1 MTNEAGTPSK
11 TAGRRPLCAAPF
23 NSLLVDPD
31 KGVRP
36 CCRYFPPIGHHV
48 PGSVSI
54 GKLDATTS
62 LAAIRDSA
70 AWRDVA
76 DRLAAG
82 DTPVGCHDCLQR
94 ERETGYSGR
103 GDYDDPE
110 WDKGLRYL
118 EINTSNICTLQ
129 CRHCDGHFSHRW
141 ARVQG
146 MPTHKAD
153 TTNLLEN
160 LRATDLSRL
169 EVVAFKGGEPLV
181 NPDLGA
187 TLEHL
192 AAIGRLASLEVRIT
206 TNGTVDPAPFL
217 PLLRRARRC
226 WFNLSVDGVG
236 AVQTYIRHGRSDV
249 ENVQRL
255 VAACSAIPDVRYGLI
270 TSVMAYNVHQ
280 LPAIAAW
287 WRKLAGAELRS
298 KWVRRWRRWTRQA
311 EFLPLSFFNIVTSPG
326 HLALGALQDA
336 TRARLADRYE
346 QLDATIYGNVVRVLR
361 QPFAGAR
368 AHDQLVLETLRTD
381 RLLGRSWRD
390 AVPELADELVLLD
403 RDASLAEFA
412 RRPDVS
418 TTDMAAITQAADD
431 LAAAASR

>member
-1 MTNEAGTPSK
+1 M
-11 TAGRRPLCAAPF
+11 APF
-23 NSLLVDPD
+23 NALLIDPD

-36 CCRYFPPIGHHV
+36 CCRYFPPVGHHV
-48 PGSVSI
+48 PDSVSI
-54 GKLDATTS
+54 GRLDASTS
-62 LAAIRDSA
+62 LTAIREGA
-70 AWRDVA
+70 AWREVA
-76 DRLAAG
+76 DQLAAHEE
-82 DTPVGCHDCLQR
+82 PIGCRDCLQR
-94 ERETGYSGR
+94 ERSTGYSGR
-103 GDYDDPE
+103 GDYDGATPE
-110 WDKGLRYL
+110 HGLTYL
-118 EINTSNICTLQ
+118 EVNTSNICTLQ

-153 TTNLLEN
+153 TET
-160 LRATDLSRL
+160 LRASLRSVDLSKL
-169 EVVAFKGGEPLV
+169 EVVAFKGGEPLI
-181 NPDLGA
+181 NPDVAA

-192 AAIGRLASLEVRIT
+192 AGIGRLRHVDVRIT
-206 TNGTVDPAPFL
+206 TNGTVDPTPFL
-217 PLLRRARRC
+217 PLLRQARQC

-236 AVQTYIRHGRSDV
+236 AVQTYIRHGRSDL

-255 VAACSAIPDVRYGLI
+255 VASCMSIPDVRFGLI

-280 LPAIAAW
+280 LPEIAAW
-287 WRKLAGAELRS
+287 WRRLAGAELRN

-346 QLDATIYGNVVRVLR
+346 RLDATLYHNVIRVLR
-361 QPFAGAR
+361 EPFAGAR

-390 AVPELADELVLLD
+390 AAPELADELVLLD
-403 RDASLAEFA
+403 RESSLAEFA

-418 TTDMAAITQAADD
+418 SADVAAIRQAADE
-431 LAAAASR
+431 LATTARG

>member
-1 MTNEAGTPSK
+1 M
-11 TAGRRPLCAAPF
+11 APF
-23 NSLLVDPD
+23 NALLIDPD

-36 CCRYFPPIGHHV
+36 CCRYFPPVGHHV
-48 PGSVSI
+48 PDSVSI
-54 GKLDATTS
+54 GRLDASTS
-62 LAAIRDSA
+62 LTAIREGA
-70 AWRDVA
+70 AWREVA
-76 DRLAAG
+76 DQLAAHEE
-82 DTPVGCHDCLQR
+82 PIGCRDCLQR
-94 ERETGYSGR
+94 ERSTGYSGR
-103 GDYDDPE
+103 GDYDGATPE
-110 WDKGLRYL
+110 HGLTYL
-118 EINTSNICTLQ
+118 EVNTSNICTLQ

-153 TTNLLEN
+153 TET
-160 LRATDLSRL
+160 LRASLRSVDLSKL
-169 EVVAFKGGEPLV
+169 EVVAFKGGEPLI
-181 NPDLGA
+181 NPDVAA

-192 AAIGRLASLEVRIT
+192 AGIGRLRHVDVRIT
-206 TNGTVDPAPFL
+206 TNGTVDPTPFL
-217 PLLRRARRC
+217 PLLRQARRC

-236 AVQTYIRHGRSDV
+236 AVQTYIRHGRSDL

-255 VAACSAIPDVRYGLI
+255 VASCMSIPDVRFGLI

-280 LPAIAAW
+280 LPEIAAW
-287 WRKLAGAELRS
+287 WRRLAGAELRN

-346 QLDATIYGNVVRVLR
+346 RLDATLYHNVIRVLR
-361 QPFAGAR
+361 EPFAGAR

-390 AVPELADELVLLD
+390 AAPELADELVLLD
-403 RDASLAEFA
+403 RESSLAEFA

-418 TTDMAAITQAADD
+418 SADVAAIRQAADE
-431 LAAAASR
+431 LATTARG